1 MLSMVERTSWGR
13 RLFVVLNYVFLTA
26 LSLTCLLP
34 ILHVLA
40 ISFSSSAMASAG
52 EVVLWPVDFTLKSY
66 EYVLGK
72 EAFVQSIVVTL
83 ERVSLG
89 VTLNMLLTIVIAYP
103 LSKEVQGFRYRTW
116 YAWFFV
122 FTILFSGGIIPW
134 YFTINET
141 GLIDTIWALI
151 LPGAVPVFNVI
162 LLLNFFRGLPKELE
176 EAAFIDGAG
185 HLQILFRLFVP
196 LSKPALA
203 TILLFTVVGHW
214 NSWFDGLVLMNRPE
228 HYPLQSYLQTVVI
241 MQDLSSMTLED
252 AKMLSEIS
260 DRTTKAAQIFLAAFP
275 VLLVYPFLQKYFVKG
290 IVLGS
295 VKG

>member
-1 MLSMVERTSWGR
+1 MVERTSWGR

-72 EAFVQSIVVTL
+72 EAFVQSILVTL
-83 ERVSLG
+83 QRVALG